1 MQLKKI
7 LAIFLAATLIF
18 SAAILSSGAE
28 TVNDTFKVGV
38 VAETATPISTSP
50 MIFNQGEEVTV
61 KISVEQNTGISFL
74 YFDTFFNADAFEYV
88 SHKSADLFE
97 GMEVLRYQEKDNKFV
112 FFVNLNKDI
121 KTVTGE
127 MFSITFKTKETFC
140 GNTQITTKLHDD
152 HPANC
157 AKVSGAASN
166 THIPFEANT
175 VDVAIH
181 SIVKEDGVVTDPTC
195 VDQGYTTYKC
205 TACENDVVGNIV
217 EALGHKEAEAVEE
230 NRVEATCTVDGQYDS
245 VVYCSVCNEELSRT
259 VEVIK
264 APGHTD
270 GEVVVENRVEP
281 TCTEKGSYE
290 DVVYCTVCNEE
301 LSRVKNEIA
310 AFGHKEGEVKV
321 ENRVEP
327 NCVDK
332 GTYEDV
338 IYCTVCNEELSREMK
353 DIAALGHKEG
363 EVKVENRV
371 KPTCTE
377 NGSYEDVVYCT
388 VCDEELS
395 RVKKEI
401 AALGHDLKKTDAKAP
416 TCTEIGWDE
425 YETCQREGCKYTTYN
440 ELAALGHKDAEAVE
454 ENRKESTPTEKG
466 NYDMVVYCSV
476 CEAELDR
483 KNHTI
488 AHFLGDINGD
498 EEVTSDDAVQLL
510 YNTLLPEEYE
520 VYDYITDINDD
531 GEVNSDDAVYLLY
544 YTLLPDEYP
553 IPVVKGE

>member
-140 GNTQITTKLHDD
+140 GDAQITTKLHDN

-157 AKVSGAASN
+157 AKVSGNASN

-181 SIVKEDGVVTDPTC
+181 SIVKKDGVVTEPTC
-195 VDQGYTTYKC
+195 VDNGYTTYKC
-205 TACENDVVGNIV
+205 TACEKDVVGNIV
-217 EALGHKEAEAVEE
+217 EALGHKDAEAVEENRVEATCTLDGKYDSVVYCSVCNVERSRKTIVIPKNGHTAATAVEE
-230 NRVEATCTVDGQYDS
+230 NRVEATCTVDGKYDS
-245 VVYCSVCNEELSRT
+245 VVYCSVCNDEISRKT
-259 VEVIK
+259 IVIPRKGHVKGTAVE
-264 APGHTD
+264 
-270 GEVVVENRVEP
+270 ENRVEA
-281 TCTEKGSYE
+281 TCTVDGKYDS
-290 DVVYCTVCNEE
+290 VVYCTVCE
-301 LSRVKNEIA
+301 
-310 AFGHKEGEVKV
+310 
-321 ENRVEP
+321 
-327 NCVDK
+327 
-332 GTYEDV
+332 
-338 IYCTVCNEELSREMK
+338 EELSREKK
-353 DIAALGHKEG
+353 D
-363 EVKVENRV
+363 
-371 KPTCTE
+371 
-377 NGSYEDVVYCT
+377 
-388 VCDEELS
+388 
-395 RVKKEI
+395 I

-425 YETCQREGCKYTTYN
+425 YETCQREGCDYTTYK
-440 ELAALGHKDAEAVE
+440 ELAALGHKEAEAVE

-520 VYDYITDINDD
+520 VYDYITDINGD